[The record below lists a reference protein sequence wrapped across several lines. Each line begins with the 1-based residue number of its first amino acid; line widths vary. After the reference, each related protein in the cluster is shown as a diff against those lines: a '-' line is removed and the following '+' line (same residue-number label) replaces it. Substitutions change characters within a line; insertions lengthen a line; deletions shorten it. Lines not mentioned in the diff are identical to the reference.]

1 MRGLAHVYAGELYM
15 QHSKLGAEGSLSLD
29 REHVQS
35 GVSQLPRNFF
45 LFTVYF
51 AFLFLRCRCY
61 IKIPSHGSP
70 LMDPLSVT
78 ASIIAILQV
87 TGTLVNYAND
97 VKDAPKDRARFAME
111 ASSLSSLLLNLR
123 YQIEDEQ
130 CEKSNEAWT
139 REVTLLGVPD
149 GPLDQYRHA
158 LEKLKL
164 KIVSG
169 KGLVKIGDALWWS
182 FTKEEV
188 AGILLRI
195 ERLKSLIQIA
205 LQMDHL

>member
-1 MRGLAHVYAGELYM
+1 
-15 QHSKLGAEGSLSLD
+15 
-29 REHVQS
+29 
-35 GVSQLPRNFF
+35 
-45 LFTVYF
+45 
-51 AFLFLRCRCY
+51 
-61 IKIPSHGSP
+61 
-70 LMDPLSVT
+70 MDPLSVT

-87 TGTLVNYAND
+87 TATLVNYAND

-123 YQIEDEQ
+123 YQIADEE

-139 REVTLLGVPD
+139 REVTLLDVPG

-158 LEKLKL
+158 LEKLQL

-169 KGLVKIGDALWWS
+169 KGLVKIGDALWWR

-188 AGILLRI
+188 MSILLRI

>member
-1 MRGLAHVYAGELYM
+1 
-15 QHSKLGAEGSLSLD
+15 
-29 REHVQS
+29 
-35 GVSQLPRNFF
+35 
-45 LFTVYF
+45 
-51 AFLFLRCRCY
+51 
-61 IKIPSHGSP
+61 
-70 LMDPLSVT
+70 MDPLSVT

-87 TGTLVNYAND
+87 TATLVNYAND
-97 VKDAPKDRARFAME
+97 VKDAPKDRARFAIE

-123 YQIEDEQ
+123 YQIAGEE

-158 LEKLKL
+158 LEKLQL

-169 KGLVKIGDALWWS
+169 KGLAKIGDALWWKFS
-182 FTKEEV
+182 KEEV
-188 AGILLRI
+188 ASILLRI
-195 ERLKSLIQIA
+195 ERLKGLIQIA

>member
-1 MRGLAHVYAGELYM
+1 
-15 QHSKLGAEGSLSLD
+15 
-29 REHVQS
+29 
-35 GVSQLPRNFF
+35 
-45 LFTVYF
+45 
-51 AFLFLRCRCY
+51 
-61 IKIPSHGSP
+61 
-70 LMDPLSVT
+70 MDPLSIT

-87 TGTLVNYAND
+87 TATLVNYAND

-123 YQIEDEQ
+123 YQIEDE
-130 CEKSNEAWT
+130 KSNEAWT
-139 REVTLLGVPD
+139 REVTLLGVPG
-149 GPLDQYRHA
+149 GPLDQYKHA
-158 LEKLKL
+158 LEKLQL
-164 KIVSG
+164 KIASG
-169 KGLVKIGDALWWS
+169 KGLVKIGDALWWR

>member
-1 MRGLAHVYAGELYM
+1 
-15 QHSKLGAEGSLSLD
+15 
-29 REHVQS
+29 
-35 GVSQLPRNFF
+35 
-45 LFTVYF
+45 
-51 AFLFLRCRCY
+51 
-61 IKIPSHGSP
+61 
-70 LMDPLSVT
+70 MDPLSVT

-87 TGTLVNYAND
+87 TAALVSYAND

-130 CEKSNEAWT
+130 SNEAWFK
-139 REVTLLGVPD
+139 EVALLAVSD
-149 GPLDQYRHA
+149 GPLVQYKHA
-158 LEKLKL
+158 LEKLQL

-169 KGLVKIGDALWWS
+169 KGLAKIGDALLWKFS
-182 FTKEEV
+182 KEEV
-188 AGILLRI
+188 ASILLRI